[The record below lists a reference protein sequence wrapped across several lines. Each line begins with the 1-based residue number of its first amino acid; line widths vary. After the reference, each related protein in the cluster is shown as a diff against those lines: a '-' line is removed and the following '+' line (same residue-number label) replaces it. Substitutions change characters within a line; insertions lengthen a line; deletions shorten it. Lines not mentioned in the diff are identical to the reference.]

1 VEYLESLGLRRR
13 VIDYDIESI
22 DINIRNG
29 VVFGEFPELHPY
41 PGTPV
46 SQYTIDVG
54 AFDGDFEKLHQNYQT
69 ESPFTCFTSQEK
81 LEQVNLSLLGLVLL
95 VFPSWRNLVVNHL
108 IKRRWT
114 KLYFIM
120 YYLAKAYLIGTK
132 IYPMKYSAGHIVR
145 TIKESFF
152 SELLK
157 HSREEGERFYMKRK
171 GLNAPPSEVLGGPW
185 QS

>member
-1 VEYLESLGLRRR
+1 MK
-13 VIDYDIESI
+13 
-22 DINIRNG
+22 
-29 VVFGEFPELHPY
+29 
-41 PGTPV
+41 
-46 SQYTIDVG
+46 

-69 ESPFTCFTSQEK
+69 ESPFTCFTPQEK

-95 VFPSWRNLVVNHL
+95 IFPSWRNLVVNHL

-114 KLYFIM
+114 KAYFVM
-120 YYLAKAYLIGTK
+120 YYLSKAYLIGTK
-132 IYPMKYSAGHIVR
+132 IYPMKYSAGHILR

-157 HSREEGERFYMKRK
+157 HSRDEGEKFYQKRK
-171 GLNAPPSEVLGGPW
+171 GLSAPPSEVLGGPW